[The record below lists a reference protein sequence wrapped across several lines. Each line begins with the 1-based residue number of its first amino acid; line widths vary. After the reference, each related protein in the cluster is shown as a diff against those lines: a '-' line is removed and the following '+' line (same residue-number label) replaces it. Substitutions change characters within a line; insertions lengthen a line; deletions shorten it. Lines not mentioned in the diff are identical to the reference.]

1 MLCLAVKLQGFVHV
15 ANRIPCPKRHPRA
28 ENWKAAFCCR
38 AQPQSRR
45 SCKAV
50 RSLWSVRQ
58 RDSPLRETRE
68 HQACNG
74 SAQTQNHFHLS
85 GKQET
90 KAAGNNEAPRVSN
103 WDRQRTALSVAAGIF
118 VGLIFFGTK
127 GTDRGMEYLA
137 AYFVEQSLSVDNLFV
152 FILLFRFFQ
161 VPKHL
166 QEKVLSYGILGA
178 AVFRGLFVF
187 AGVTLMEQFRAISLL
202 FSAILLTSSGRML
215 WSSLREAGTDD
226 EDTDEDMSKNVV
238 VRTVTAA
245 LPVANDYDGNRFF
258 TSAGDGGK
266 LVATPLLLVLICV
279 ELTDVIF
286 ALDSVPA
293 CLGISRDPLVV
304 YASNMMAIV
313 GLRSWFFVVQEA
325 IRSFRYIEQTL
336 AVVLGLIGSK
346 LALGFFGYEADATL
360 SLSVILGTLAVG
372 YSAGLIFPRS
382 SEKS

>member
-1 MLCLAVKLQGFVHV
+1 
-15 ANRIPCPKRHPRA
+15 
-28 ENWKAAFCCR
+28 
-38 AQPQSRR
+38 
-45 SCKAV
+45 
-50 RSLWSVRQ
+50 
-58 RDSPLRETRE
+58 
-68 HQACNG
+68 
-74 SAQTQNHFHLS
+74 
-85 GKQET
+85 
-90 KAAGNNEAPRVSN
+90 
-103 WDRQRTALSVAAGIF
+103 
-118 VGLIFFGTK
+118 
-127 GTDRGMEYLA
+127 MEYLA